1 MDNLEL
7 WNLRWSVETSARYH
21 DWRRS
26 RLWAIVQVTR
36 MITLG
41 GAVVVLVTALNPA
54 LLGTG
59 LVSIIVALASI
70 LIAFVSL
77 LDLVLNF
84 SGSAQRHEELYR
96 RFKELQADIER
107 FGFESEKH
115 IAEWEAKAQTIRIDE
130 PPTLWAVYARSW
142 NQTIERHSA
151 ERRGFYRKIAWW
163 QQLLSGFV
171 HFNPQD
177 FPPVTA

>member
-26 RLWAIVQVTR
+26 RLWFIVRTVR
-36 MITLG
+36 MTTLG

-59 LVSIIVALASI
+59 PVSLIVALASI
-70 LIAFVSL
+70 LIAVVSL

-107 FGFESEKH
+107 FGFEPEKH

-130 PPTLWAVYARSW
+130 PPTLWAVYASSW
-142 NQTIERHSA
+142 NQTIERYSS
-151 ERRGFYRKIAWW
+151 ERKGYYRKIAWW
-163 QQLLSGFV
+163 QRLLSGFL
-171 HFNPQD
+171 HFTPQD